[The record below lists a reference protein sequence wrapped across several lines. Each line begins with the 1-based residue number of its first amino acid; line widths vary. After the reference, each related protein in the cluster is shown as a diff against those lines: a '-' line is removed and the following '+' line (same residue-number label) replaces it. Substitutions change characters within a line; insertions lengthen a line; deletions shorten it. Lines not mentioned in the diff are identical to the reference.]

1 MATPEN
7 NVELVA
13 RLAHPDWRARHRAA
27 AQLGMRADIEA
38 TAELVRALH
47 DENTAVVRA
56 AAEALLRR
64 RDVDAVEALLRALD
78 LEDGEAEEVATAME
92 ATQDDWFVEE
102 LLDLLVSHDDAD
114 LRALAATALSYK
126 RIDEKATAVLHDASK
141 DHDANVRAAAQETLA
156 YHARFNR

>member
-1 MATPEN
+1 MSIPEN

-38 TAELVRALH
+38 TAELVRALR

-64 RDVDAVEALLRALD
+64 RDVDAVEPMLRALD
-78 LEDGEAEEVATAME
+78 LENGEADEVATAIE
-92 ATQDDWFVEE
+92 ASQDDWLVEE
-102 LLDLLVSHDDAD
+102 LLDLLASHDDPD

-126 RIDEKATAVLHDASK
+126 RIDEKAMAVLHAASK
-141 DHDANVRAAAQETLA
+141 DHGANVRAAAQETLA
-156 YHARFNR
+156 YHARFTR